1 MLFGLSFLPLSTLS
15 GDEWTMRPEE
25 HKTQT
30 SKTIEVP
37 APTPW
42 PFVTA
47 FGFALLLAGL
57 VTSLAVS
64 IVGFVVILFGAV
76 GWFRVVL
83 PVPKEDLVL
92 LVEPLTPIFAR
103 STRRVDHLQ
112 PGAEGHR
119 VYIPIEV
126 HPYSAGL
133 LGGILGGIGM
143 AIIACVYGLIAQGSL
158 WYPVNLLAAAAL
170 PSLAEARP
178 AELNAFHFSG
188 FVVALISHGVIS
200 LLVGLLYAAIL
211 PMMPS
216 RFTAFWGSFLAPVL
230 WTALVASTLK
240 LINPTLNAKIHWGWF
255 IASQVGFGLIAGYV
269 VAHSK
274 TVETAQAWPLAARA
288 GMETPGLMAE
298 HEGER

>member
-1 MLFGLSFLPLSTLS
+1 MP
-15 GDEWTMRPEE
+15 PEE
-25 HKTQT
+25 RTQT
-30 SKTIEVP
+30 AKVIEVP

-47 FGFALLLAGL
+47 FGLALLAAGL

-64 IVGFVVILFGAV
+64 VVGLVVVLFGAV
-76 GWFRVVL
+76 GWLREVL
-83 PVPKEDLVL
+83 PVSKE
-92 LVEPLTPIFAR
+92 EPVAVAATPEPALAR
-103 STRRVDHLQ
+103 STRRVAHLQ

-119 VYIPIEV
+119 VYIPVRV

-133 LGGILGGIGM
+133 FGGVLGGIGM
-143 AIIACVYGLIAQGSL
+143 AIIACFYGLIAQGSL

-170 PSLAEARP
+170 PSLAEAGP
-178 AELNAFHFSG
+178 AELKAFHLAG
-188 FVVALISHGVIS
+188 FVVALFSHGFIS

-230 WTALVASTLK
+230 WTALVASTLG
-240 LINPTLNAKIHWGWF
+240 LINPALNAKIAWGWF
-255 IASQVGFGLIAGYV
+255 IASQVAFGLITGFI

-274 TVETAQAWPLAARA
+274 EVETAQSWPLAARA
-288 GMETPGLMAE
+288 GVEAPGVMPE
-298 HEGER
+298 QEGEQ

>member
-1 MLFGLSFLPLSTLS
+1 MP
-15 GDEWTMRPEE
+15 PEE

-47 FGFALLLAGL
+47 FGIALLLAGL

-64 IVGFVVILFGAV
+64 VVGFVVILFGAI
-76 GWFRVVL
+76 GWFRDVL
-83 PVPKEDLVL
+83 PMPKEELVR
-92 LVEPLTPIFAR
+92 LVETPTPIFAR
-103 STRRVDHLQ
+103 SIRRVDHLQ
-112 PGAEGHR
+112 PGAESHR
-119 VYIPIEV
+119 VFIPVKV

-133 LGGILGGIGM
+133 FGGVIGGVGM
-143 AIIACVYGLIAQGSL
+143 AIIACLYGLIAQGSL
-158 WYPVNLLAAAAL
+158 WYPVNLHAAAAL
-170 PSLAEARP
+170 PSLADACP
-178 AELNAFHFSG
+178 AELKAFHLSG
-188 FVVALISHGVIS
+188 FIVALLSLVIIS

-230 WTALVASTLK
+230 WTALIASTLR
-240 LINPTLNAKIHWGWF
+240 LINPALNTRIAWGWF
-255 IASQVGFGLIAGYV
+255 IASQVAFGLITGYV

-274 TVETAQAWPLAARA
+274 TVETAQSWPLAARA
-288 GMETPGLMAE
+288 GVEAPGLMPEEEAD
-298 HEGER
+298 R